1 MINIITYYICAYIF
15 LVETIIS
22 TTIAWIFAIFFAYVT
37 NRKMVFD
44 SKTIFM
50 NEIIKEVIS
59 FFSCRLETG
68 VIDILIM

>member
-1 MINIITYYICAYIF
+1 
-15 LVETIIS
+15 
-22 TTIAWIFAIFFAYVT
+22 
-37 NRKMVFD
+37 MVFD

-68 VIDILIM
+68 VIDILIMWVFH